1 MKFIENYTL
10 DLKKLPKYPKF
21 NGIFREDLDRHLIEL
36 LMKDRAYSTDTKKL
50 LNTQILSKLRSDD
63 THIHSTTYRQSYG
76 IGRFYGNTITN
87 FQKKIKHT
95 LFQHLGW
102 CDADMV
108 KGHPTLMIQSAR
120 INNDHQHYPTINEYV
135 NNPEAQFTAMTE
147 HYGEDLLEHQ
157 KKWLFNSMIY
167 GGGHQ
172 GWVDALT
179 DPPDKDLQRGYT
191 ATPLKNRHPRPFE
204 VQFKLECDRF
214 KETIYTK
221 NPALAELL
229 KTEDKNKKHFK
240 DRDIEIDEPYDQ
252 PEPPPEPEGGEVI
265 PLYKLKNKVV
275 SYYLQIL
282 ENECLYHMYEYLV
295 KESILLPKYC
305 SLEKDGICFKP
316 NKEIDIDTAEK
327 INDYTFKKT
336 DFRIKWKFKPYEDEN
351 VDTHLIG
358 IRETYCPEKTE
369 NTSLAF
375 NDEDEKYEAMKRE
388 FEATHFK
395 VKDNDCY
402 FITKNKGREVDNV
415 KERVL
420 VAGNRH
426 LCYGY
431 NTKNTDVGKVLD
443 KSSPLSFIERWIRD
457 ENILVYD
464 GVGYY
469 PPPTPLPENH
479 FNLWTP
485 FPYQDLEDIVY
496 EKNQEGLE
504 TILGF
509 IKTLCKEE
517 EAVFQYF
524 LKWLGQMLQFPAQK
538 TGQFPIFISD
548 EGGGKGTLIE
558 IIKRLVGEE
567 KFFETTNP
575 EDTVW
580 GHFNPMMMNAYFV
593 YINEFGKKNQE
604 DADGRIKGLLT
615 DSAITINGKGKDPF
629 KMKSYHRFLGST
641 NNEDPVNVK
650 KGNRRKWVI
659 RCSDQLKGNKE
670 YFTEMYKLIGDPI
683 VMRTL
688 FDYLMDID
696 CEGMVGEDPP
706 KPQYQEELEAS
717 NEHMIQQ
724 FLKWGAGDF
733 DYYKQRDFETHT
745 EGEVIEYKA
754 NDLYDKFKRFKTYK
768 HYHLYETSSPALIK
782 KILLYNATLPD
793 DIIVK
798 KRDGN
803 NNKTLINWRRVK
815 EHFNLVDEEANDDE
829 NDSDDDGYAEEK

>member
-1 MKFIENYTL
+1 
-10 DLKKLPKYPKF
+10 
-21 NGIFREDLDRHLIEL
+21 
-36 LMKDRAYSTDTKKL
+36 
-50 LNTQILSKLRSDD
+50 
-63 THIHSTTYRQSYG
+63 
-76 IGRFYGNTITN
+76 
-87 FQKKIKHT
+87 
-95 LFQHLGW
+95 
-102 CDADMV
+102 
-108 KGHPTLMIQSAR
+108 
-120 INNDHQHYPTINEYV
+120 
-135 NNPEAQFTAMTE
+135 
-147 HYGEDLLEHQ
+147 
-157 KKWLFNSMIY
+157 
-167 GGGHQ
+167 
-172 GWVDALT
+172 
-179 DPPDKDLQRGYT
+179 
-191 ATPLKNRHPRPFE
+191 
-204 VQFKLECDRF
+204 
-214 KETIYTK
+214 
-221 NPALAELL
+221 
-229 KTEDKNKKHFK
+229 
-240 DRDIEIDEPYDQ
+240 
-252 PEPPPEPEGGEVI
+252 
-265 PLYKLKNKVV
+265 
-275 SYYLQIL
+275 
-282 ENECLYHMYEYLV
+282 
-295 KESILLPKYC
+295 
-305 SLEKDGICFKP
+305 
-316 NKEIDIDTAEK
+316 
-327 INDYTFKKT
+327 
-336 DFRIKWKFKPYEDEN
+336 
-351 VDTHLIG
+351 
-358 IRETYCPEKTE
+358 
-369 NTSLAF
+369 
-375 NDEDEKYEAMKRE
+375 
-388 FEATHFK
+388 
-395 VKDNDCY
+395 
-402 FITKNKGREVDNV
+402 
-415 KERVL
+415 
-420 VAGNRH
+420 
-426 LCYGY
+426 
-431 NTKNTDVGKVLD
+431 
-443 KSSPLSFIERWIRD
+443 
-457 ENILVYD
+457 
-464 GVGYY
+464 
-469 PPPTPLPENH
+469 
-479 FNLWTP
+479 
-485 FPYQDLEDIVY
+485 
-496 EKNQEGLE
+496 
-504 TILGF
+504 
-509 IKTLCKEE
+509 
-517 EAVFQYF
+517 
-524 LKWLGQMLQFPAQK
+524 MLQFPAQK
-538 TGQFPIFISD
+538 TGQFPIFISE

-558 IIKRLVGEE
+558 MIKQLVGEE

-615 DSAITINGKGKDPF
+615 DSSITINGKGKDPF

-670 YFTEMYKLIGDPI
+670 YFTEMYKLIGDKI